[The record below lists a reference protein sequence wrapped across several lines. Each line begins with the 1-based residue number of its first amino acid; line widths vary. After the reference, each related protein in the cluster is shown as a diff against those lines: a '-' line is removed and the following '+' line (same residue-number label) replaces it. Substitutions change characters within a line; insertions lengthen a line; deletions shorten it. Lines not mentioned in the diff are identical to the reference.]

1 MALSMVLS
9 PLLSVVFRLAADSL
23 ITKICH
29 IHGLDNYRRKLHRQL
44 LAIQEMIA
52 DAEERRVESQAVQE
66 WMKDLGAAAN
76 EALDVLGEFQ
86 YEALRQNAISQ
97 QSCASA
103 KVIKDFFTHENHLVF
118 HYKMRNK
125 LTKVLGQIDEIVTE
139 MNKFNFIRRDPT
151 PTIDRETHSFV
162 VESEIIG
169 RDSDKEKVVS
179 KLMDPK
185 QVRDNVSVLAIVGM
199 GGLGKTTLAQMVY
212 NDDRIKKHFQ
222 LFMWVCVSTEF
233 RVTNI
238 SKSILEVAT
247 NENDISISNKEVLQ
261 SRLQGIL
268 GRKKYLLVLDDVWNE
283 EKEKWDELRTL
294 LFSGAG
300 SGSIIMVTTRSK
312 EVAKIMGTLPSHDLE
327 PLNDEDSWMLFQ
339 KRAFDVTVE
348 EPSEELYAIGRTIVR
363 KCVGLPLVV
372 KAMGGL
378 MRTKREMHDWRAISE
393 NNVLNGLRNSK
404 RNINSIMDG

>member
-1 MALSMVLS
+1 
-9 PLLSVVFRLAADSL
+9 
-23 ITKICH
+23 
-29 IHGLDNYRRKLHRQL
+29 
-44 LAIQEMIA
+44 MIA

-283 EKEKWDELRTL
+283 EKEKWM
-294 LFSGAG
+294 S
-300 SGSIIMVTTRSK
+300 
-312 EVAKIMGTLPSHDLE
+312 
-327 PLNDEDSWMLFQ
+327 
-339 KRAFDVTVE
+339 
-348 EPSEELYAIGRTIVR
+348 
-363 KCVGLPLVV
+363 
-372 KAMGGL
+372 
-378 MRTKREMHDWRAISE
+378 
-393 NNVLNGLRNSK
+393 
-404 RNINSIMDG
+404 